1 MLTKQEKEKQLLF
14 TSLRLMICVGH
25 ADGWMG
31 EKEVSRIYE
40 MVDIEPFSLRDR
52 QMLMS
57 DIDDPKCPETIVA
70 DMIDLTQTEKLT
82 ILRKLYH
89 IALIDRKLSAKE
101 ETEIKR
107 IACLL
112 GISQEKQQEVEEWVY
127 DGIKWRGRWQQIVG
141 E

>member
-1 MLTKQEKEKQLLF
+1 MLTKQEKDKQLLF
-14 TSLRLMICVGH
+14 TSIRLMICVGH

-40 MVDIEPFSLRDR
+40 LVDIEPFSLRDR
-52 QMLMS
+52 QMLMN
-57 DIDDPKCPETIVA
+57 DIDEPKSPETIVA
-70 DMIDLTQTEKLT
+70 DMVDMTPAEKLT

-89 IALIDRKLSAKE
+89 IALIDRKLSGKE

-112 GISQEKQQEVEEWVY
+112 GIPHEKQQEVEDWVY
-127 DGIKWRGRWQQIVG
+127 EGIRWRERWQQIVQ